1 MNLSVPIGGRTF
13 RVEVAPEG
21 RGFVLKVDGSGF
33 RATVEPSGGG
43 YHVLI
48 GPRGHE
54 VWVEGDRVVVD
65 GRPLEVSVE
74 GLFGGHEE
82 TAQGASSVG
91 PAGSPSLPGIIYPP
105 MPGRVIAVSVRA
117 GDFVRVGTPLLVLE
131 AMKMQNEIPSPRE
144 GRVKEVRVTP
154 GQSVGPGDALV
165 ILE

>member
-1 MNLSVPIGGRTF
+1 MNLSMTVGGRTF
-13 RVEVAPEG
+13 RVEVALEG
-21 RGFVLKVDGSGF
+21 QGLVLKVEGSEF
-33 RATVEPSGGG
+33 RATVEPSGRG
-43 YHVLI
+43 YHVRM
-48 GPRGHE
+48 GPRGYE
-54 VWVEGDRVVVD
+54 VWVEGERVMVD

-82 TAQGASSVG
+82 TAQGVSSVEL
-91 PAGSPSLPGIIYPP
+91 AGSAAAPGSVYPP
-105 MPGRVIAVSVRA
+105 MPGRVIAVNVQA

-154 GQSVGPGDALV
+154 GQSVGPNDPLV